1 MMKKRFLSLLLA
13 AGVICG
19 VLSGCG
25 GSTTA
30 DSSDSGSSSGEELP
44 TYDLKMTAGIT
55 KDQPHGLA
63 AQWMIDEIEKRSDG
77 RIKITLYDNNT
88 LGTERECAEGT
99 QTGNFDFS
107 IVNMSVMSNFIPE
120 YGVFD
125 LPYIFESQE
134 HADNVFLGEIGQEY
148 LDMCESVNLKGLC
161 TYESG
166 FRCLTNSKRDVRS
179 VEDVK
184 GLKIRVMEN
193 DIHVALWQA
202 LGADAAPMAWGD
214 AFTAMQQGALD
225 GQENPLVL
233 LETNGVPEINKHA
246 TKTEHIYNCT
256 ITLMSQKLWNEMSEE
271 DRNLIQEVAT
281 ESAIKQREI
290 CRAEYDRVVKWEQEE
305 MGMTILEVD
314 DKQEWIDA
322 TQPVRDQ
329 YGAQFADALAR
340 IEAAK

>member
-1 MMKKRFLSLLLA
+1 MKKKMMALLLTVS
-13 AGVICG
+13 VICG
-19 VLSGCG
+19 MLSGCG
-25 GSTTA
+25 GA
-30 DSSDSGSSSGEELP
+30 PSSSASSEDGLP

-63 AQWMIDEIEKRSDG
+63 AQWMIDEIYERSNG

-88 LGTERECAEGT
+88 LGTERECAEGV
-99 QTGNFDFS
+99 QTGNFDFA

-120 YGVFD
+120 FGVFD

-233 LETNGVPEINKHA
+233 LETNGVP
-246 TKTEHIYNCT
+246 
-256 ITLMSQKLWNEMSEE
+256 
-271 DRNLIQEVAT
+271 
-281 ESAIKQREI
+281 
-290 CRAEYDRVVKWEQEE
+290 
-305 MGMTILEVD
+305 
-314 DKQEWIDA
+314 
-322 TQPVRDQ
+322 
-329 YGAQFADALAR
+329 
-340 IEAAK
+340 

>member
-1 MMKKRFLSLLLA
+1 MRMLATTEQMRELDRTAIEERGIPSLELMENA
-13 AGVICG
+13 AREVAQA
-19 VLSGCG
+19 V
-25 GSTTA
+25 A
-30 DSSDSGSSSGEELP
+30 DLVGPVKGP
-44 TYDLKMTAGIT
+44 R
-55 KDQPHGLA
+55 P
-63 AQWMIDEIEKRSDG
+63 DG
-77 RIKITLYDNNT
+77 RIGGAVSVAVLTSRGEPLTPEEQREADEIRAVVESKNSDLTQRIALFCGPGNNGGDGIAAAR
-88 LGTERECAEGT
+88 L
-99 QTGNFDFS
+99 
-107 IVNMSVMSNFIPE
+107 
-120 YGVFD
+120 
-125 LPYIFESQE
+125 L
-134 HADNVFLGEIGQEY
+134 FL
-148 LDMCESVNLKGLC
+148 
-161 TYESG
+161 
-166 FRCLTNSKRDVRS
+166 
-179 VEDVK
+179 K

-271 DRNLIQEVAT
+271 DRNLIQEVAA
-281 ESAIKQREI
+281 ESAVKQREI

-305 MGMTILEVD
+305 MGMTILDVD

-322 TQPVRDQ
+322 TQPVRDE

>member
-1 MMKKRFLSLLLA
+1 
-13 AGVICG
+13 
-19 VLSGCG
+19 
-25 GSTTA
+25 
-30 DSSDSGSSSGEELP
+30 
-44 TYDLKMTAGIT
+44 
-55 KDQPHGLA
+55 
-63 AQWMIDEIEKRSDG
+63 
-77 RIKITLYDNNT
+77 
-88 LGTERECAEGT
+88 
-99 QTGNFDFS
+99 
-107 IVNMSVMSNFIPE
+107 MSVMSNFIPE
-120 YGVFD
+120 FGVFD

-271 DRNLIQEVAT
+271 DRNLIQEVA
-281 ESAIKQREI
+281 
-290 CRAEYDRVVKWEQEE
+290 
-305 MGMTILEVD
+305 
-314 DKQEWIDA
+314 
-322 TQPVRDQ
+322 
-329 YGAQFADALAR
+329 
-340 IEAAK
+340 

>member
-1 MMKKRFLSLLLA
+1 MKKKIFALLLTCCMT
-13 AGVICG
+13 CG
-19 VLSGCG
+19 LLVGCG
-25 GSTTA
+25 STSISAPKGDAA
-30 DSSDSGSSSGEELP
+30 DGELP
-44 TYDLKMTAGIT
+44 TYELKMTAGVT
-55 KDQPHGLA
+55 KDQPHGKA
-63 AQWMIDEIEKRSDG
+63 AQWMIDEIAKRSDG

-88 LGTERECAEGT
+88 LGTERECAEGV
-99 QTGNFDFS
+99 QTGNFDFA
-107 IVNMSVMSNFIPE
+107 IVNMSVMGNFIPE

-148 LDMCESVNLKGLC
+148 LDMCEDVNLKGLC

-166 FRCLTNSKRDVRS
+166 FRCLSNSKRDVRS

-202 LGADAAPMAWGD
+202 LGADAVPMAWGD

-256 ITLMSQKLWNEMSEE
+256 ITLMSTKLWNEMSEE
-271 DRNLIQEVAT
+271 DRNLIEEVAH
-281 ESAIKQREI
+281 ESAVKQREI
-290 CRAEYDRVVKWEQEE
+290 VRSEYDRVVKWEEE
-305 MGMTILEVD
+305 DMGMTILDVD
-314 DKQEWIDA
+314 DKQEWIEA
-322 TQPVRDQ
+322 TQSVRDEF
-329 YGAQFADALAR
+329 GAKFGDALAR
-340 IEAAK
+340 IQAAK

>member
-1 MMKKRFLSLLLA
+1 
-13 AGVICG
+13 
-19 VLSGCG
+19 
-25 GSTTA
+25 
-30 DSSDSGSSSGEELP
+30 
-44 TYDLKMTAGIT
+44 
-55 KDQPHGLA
+55 
-63 AQWMIDEIEKRSDG
+63 
-77 RIKITLYDNNT
+77 
-88 LGTERECAEGT
+88 
-99 QTGNFDFS
+99 
-107 IVNMSVMSNFIPE
+107 MSNFIPE

-322 TQPVRDQ
+322 TQPVRDE